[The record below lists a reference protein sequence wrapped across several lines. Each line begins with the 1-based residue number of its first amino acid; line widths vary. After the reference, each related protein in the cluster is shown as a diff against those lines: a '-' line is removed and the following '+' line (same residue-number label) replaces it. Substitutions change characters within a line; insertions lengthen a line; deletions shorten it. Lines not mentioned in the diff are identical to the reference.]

1 MPRNA
6 VQCRAIGI
14 LADPS
19 RALCIPSLAHPQAVV
34 VNCSQKTLNTAV
46 SVIAFLPAALGDRGL
61 ITVPCIIAHL
71 AQIVMD
77 GFLVARWKHVTDEAA
92 AAAGGGAAKAAA
104 AAAPQAAQA
113 TALAAAAAPEW
124 GATGLVPGGG
134 GGGDGDLR
142 EVAGR

>member
-1 MPRNA
+1 MRVAFPFAR
-6 VQCRAIGI
+6 
-14 LADPS
+14 
-19 RALCIPSLAHPQAVV
+19 SLARSLARAQAVV

-92 AAAGGGAAKAAA
+92 AVAKAPAAA
-104 AAAPQAAQA
+104 AQAAQA
-113 TALAAAAAPEW
+113 TALAAAPEW

-134 GGGDGDLR
+134 GGGGGGGSGDLR

>member
-1 MPRNA
+1 MRVAFPFAR
-6 VQCRAIGI
+6 
-14 LADPS
+14 
-19 RALCIPSLAHPQAVV
+19 SLARSLARAQAVV

-92 AAAGGGAAKAAA
+92 AMAKAPAAA
-104 AAAPQAAQA
+104 AQVAQA
-113 TALAAAAAPEW
+113 TALAVAAAPEW

-134 GGGDGDLR
+134 GGGGGGSGDLR

>member
-1 MPRNA
+1 MRVAFPLPAR
-6 VQCRAIGI
+6 
-14 LADPS
+14 
-19 RALCIPSLAHPQAVV
+19 SLARAQAVV

-92 AAAGGGAAKAAA
+92 AAAKAPAAA
-104 AAAPQAAQA
+104 AQAAQA
-113 TALAAAAAPEW
+113 TALAVAAAPEW

-134 GGGDGDLR
+134 GGGGGGGSGDLR
-142 EVAGR
+142 EVAER

>member
-1 MPRNA
+1 MRVSFPFVR
-6 VQCRAIGI
+6 
-14 LADPS
+14 
-19 RALCIPSLAHPQAVV
+19 SLARLLARSLARPQAVV

-92 AAAGGGAAKAAA
+92 AVADGGAAKAAA
-104 AAAPQAAQA
+104 AAAQAAQA

-134 GGGDGDLR
+134 GGGGGGSGDFR

>member
-1 MPRNA
+1 MRVSFPFVR
-6 VQCRAIGI
+6 
-14 LADPS
+14 
-19 RALCIPSLAHPQAVV
+19 SLARLLARSLALPQAVV

-92 AAAGGGAAKAAA
+92 AAAKAPAAVA
-104 AAAPQAAQA
+104 QAAQA

-134 GGGDGDLR
+134 GGGGGGSGDLR

>member
-1 MPRNA
+1 MRVAFPLPAR
-6 VQCRAIGI
+6 
-14 LADPS
+14 
-19 RALCIPSLAHPQAVV
+19 SLARAQAVV

-92 AAAGGGAAKAAA
+92 AAAEGKAAKAASA
-104 AAAPQAAQA
+104 AAQAAQA
-113 TALAAAAAPEW
+113 TATALAAAPEW

-134 GGGDGDLR
+134 GGEGGSGDLR